1 MCRELASG
9 SLAKGGVNMGGNAVP
24 LLEAVGI
31 RKRFGGVVALD
42 GASLQCQAGEIHAL
56 LGANGSGKSTLA
68 KVVTGVVAP
77 DSGEVRIRGR
87 VEQITGPVDMA
98 RLRIAAVY
106 QELSLIPQLTVAEN
120 VLLNREPTR
129 AGFVQDQALL
139 ERAAQV
145 LHRLEQFL
153 DRRLPLHEPVGQ
165 LSPADQQLVEIA
177 KALSRDPEILI
188 LDEATASLR
197 RHEVDALMRVVRELS
212 AAGTGIIFISHRLG
226 EVYELCQRATVL
238 RNGRVVGVVELSE
251 TSERDLLRLMT
262 GEELVLERRGRPQT
276 SSGPVRLRVQGLRVT
291 HRLDDISLEARAG
304 EVIGLGGLQGQG
316 QSDLL
321 RALFGDLPR
330 ASGHIEVDGKP
341 VRFRRPSDAIRHG
354 VVLVPGNRGQEGL
367 FMIRSVLENLTLP
380 SVARRSRAGFLSLQ
394 HERAAAQRMLAE
406 LQVKVG
412 SLSDSVATLSG
423 GNQQKVVVG
432 KWLLTEP
439 KILLLDDPTKGVDVQ
454 ARNEIYRVVEGLR
467 DAGLV
472 VIINSSDDSE
482 LVALCDRILVLYEGR
497 VIDELRGER
506 LTEQELVA
514 ASLRLGSS
522 DGKEGIRHD

>member
-1 MCRELASG
+1 MEA
-9 SLAKGGVNMGGNAVP
+9 
-24 LLEAVGI
+24 LEI

-42 GASLQCQAGEIHAL
+42 GASLQCRPGEIHAL

-68 KVVTGVVAP
+68 KILTGVVAP
-77 DSGEVRIRGR
+77 DAGEVRIRGR
-87 VEQITGPVDMA
+87 VEQISGPADMA

-120 VLLNREPTR
+120 ILLSREPTR
-129 AGFVQDQALL
+129 AGFVQEKALL

-145 LHRLEQFL
+145 LYRLEQHL

-165 LSPADQQLVEIA
+165 LAPADQQLVEIA

-197 RHEVDALMRVVRELS
+197 RHEVDALFRVVRELS
-212 AAGTGIIFISHRLG
+212 AGGTGVLFVSHRLG

-238 RNGRVVGVVELSE
+238 RNGRVVGTVELRD
-251 TSERDLLRLMT
+251 TSEQDLLRLMT
-262 GEELVLERRGRPQT
+262 GAELVLERRNRAH
-276 SSGPVRLRVQGLRVT
+276 SASGPVRLRVQGLRVA
-291 HRLDDISLEARAG
+291 HRLEDISLEARAG
-304 EVIGLGGLQGQG
+304 EIVGLGGLQGQG

-321 RALFGDLPR
+321 RVLFGDLPR
-330 ASGHIEVDGKP
+330 SAGQIEIDGQP
-341 VRFRRPSDAIRHG
+341 VRFRRPSDAIRCG

-367 FMIRSVLENLTLP
+367 FIIRSVLENLTLP
-380 SVARRSRAGFLSLQ
+380 SVARRSRAGLLSLQ

-412 SLSDSVATLSG
+412 SLGDSVATLSG

-432 KWLLTEP
+432 KWLLTDP

-454 ARNEIYRVVEGLR
+454 ARNEIYRVVESLR

-482 LVALCDRILVLYEGR
+482 LVALCDRILVLFEGR

-522 DGKEGIRHD
+522 EEKEGMSHD

>member
-1 MCRELASG
+1 
-9 SLAKGGVNMGGNAVP
+9 MGGNAVP

-42 GASLQCQAGEIHAL
+42 GASLQCQAGEVHAL

-77 DSGEVRIRGR
+77 DAGEVRIRGR
-87 VEQITGPVDMA
+87 VEKISGPADMD

-129 AGFVQDQALL
+129 AGFIHREALWQ
-139 ERAAQV
+139 RAAEV
-145 LHRLEQFL
+145 LHRLEQYL

-197 RHEVDALMRVVRELS
+197 RHEVDALNQVVRELS
-212 AAGTGIIFISHRLG
+212 AAGTGILFISHRLG
-226 EVYELCQRATVL
+226 EVYELCQRATIL
-238 RNGRVVGVVELSE
+238 RNGRVVGTVDLAE
-251 TSERDLLRLMT
+251 TPERDLLRLMT
-262 GEELVLERRGRPQT
+262 GEDLVLERRGRSRPM
-276 SSGPVRLRVQGLRVT
+276 SRPVRLRVEGLRVAGC
-291 HRLDDISLEARAG
+291 LDEISLEARAG
-304 EVIGLGGLQGQG
+304 EVVGLGGLQGQG

-321 RALFGDLPR
+321 RALFGDLPHAAGR
-330 ASGHIEVDGKP
+330 VEIDGKP
-341 VRFRRPSDAIRHG
+341 VRLGQPADAIRHG
-354 VVLVPGNRGQEGL
+354 MVLVPGNRGQEGL
-367 FMIRSVLENLTLP
+367 FMIRSVLENITLP
-380 SVARRSRAGFLSLQ
+380 SLAHRSWAGWLSLQ
-394 HERAAAQRMLAE
+394 RERNAARHMLNR

-412 SLSDSVATLSG
+412 SLDDSVATLSG

-454 ARNEIYRVVEGLR
+454 ARNELYRVVEDLR

-472 VIINSSDDSE
+472 VILNSSDDSE
-482 LVALCDRILVLYEGR
+482 LLALSDRILVLYEGR
-497 VIDELRGER
+497 VVDELRGER
-506 LTEQELVA
+506 LTEQELVG

-522 DGKEGIRHD
+522 DRKEGMSHA